1 MSGTIESRLE
11 DLGHSLPASC
21 TPRGN
26 FLPYNKDGS
35 LVFLS
40 GQICEWNGAV
50 PYTGPVVA
58 PGQELARQAAPEA
71 GGLDLEAGRKAAEI
85 CALNLLFHLR
95 DACGGDLQRV
105 RTIVRVGG
113 FVNCLA
119 GFDRSP
125 AVINGASDL
134 FIALFG
140 DAGRHARTAVGVSG
154 LPANAAVEVDAVVA
168 LKP

>member
-1 MSGTIESRLE
+1 MSDTVESRLE
-11 DLGHSLPASC
+11 ELGLSLPARC

-26 FLPYNKDGS
+26 FLPYHREGT
-35 LVFLS
+35 LVFLA
-40 GQICEWNGAV
+40 GQICEWNGDV

-58 PGQELARQAAPEA
+58 PGQKLPE
-71 GGLDLEAGRKAAEI
+71 GETGLDLEAGRKAAEI

-95 DACGGDLQRV
+95 DACGGDLGRV
-105 RTIVRVGG
+105 RTILRVGG
-113 FVNCLA
+113 FVNCHA

-134 FIALFG
+134 FIHLYG
-140 DAGRHARTAVGVSG
+140 EAGRHARTAVGVSG

-168 LKP
+168 IVH